1 MSVCTLYLIYVCK
14 LTLKKKKMLG
24 SILGILLPI
33 LFGIGGTWLSNKVN
47 AGSLTGA
54 EREQNAFNA
63 QQADVQ
69 RQWSV
74 EQNEANNAFNAAEAQ
89 KNREFNAA
97 EAEKNREFQAGQ
109 AQNQMDF
116 QERMD
121 NTLYQRRVADMQA
134 AGINPALA
142 IGGVS
147 VGSTSGAA
155 GSGSAASGSP
165 ASASPLG
172 GSSAS
177 GSGRGVPQSMSDIMQ
192 AGLFHRTLEQM
203 DSQIQAND
211 AKTMRDLAEAGLLG
225 EQRIGQSLSNS
236 WFEPMKKA
244 ELDNL
249 LSDLDSKRVQRA
261 LNRQGIKESEARE
274 ALTLTQNIISKA
286 DASIREELNRASL
299 RLTLAQ
305 ASAASAQSTLFGAQA
320 AESNKR
326 LSLIDAEI
334 NELYQRAIME
344 AYQAGKFSADE
355 VETMERAGILKV
367 ERAVAEAGE
376 SKRIAAI
383 QVERPRLN
391 YWLGIAEK
399 AVNVAMTPIN
409 VGSNAFAKVAGGMSL
424 ANGFGHNNMMS
435 SWLGPNYSGF
445 NVNYS
450 R

>member
-1 MSVCTLYLIYVCK
+1 
-14 LTLKKKKMLG
+14 MLG

-33 LFGIGGTWLSNKVN
+33 LFGIGGTWLGNKIN
-47 AGSLTGA
+47 AGSLTGS

-63 QQADVQ
+63 EQSDVQ
-69 RQWSV
+69 RQWSA

-89 KNREFNAA
+89 KNRD
-97 EAEKNREFQAGQ
+97 FQAEQ
-109 AQNQMDF
+109 AQNQMAF

-121 NTLYQRRVADMQA
+121 NSLYQRRVADMQA

-155 GSGSAASGSP
+155 GSGSAAS
-165 ASASPLG
+165 ASPLA

-249 LSDLDSKRVQRA
+249 LSDLDSKDVQRA

-274 ALTLTQNIISKA
+274 ALTIVQTAISQQNR
-286 DASIREELNRASL
+286 DHLEE
-299 RLTLAQ
+299 
-305 ASAASAQSTLFGAQA
+305 
-320 AESNKR
+320 
-326 LSLIDAEI
+326 
-334 NELYQRAIME
+334 
-344 AYQAGKFSADE
+344 
-355 VETMERAGILKV
+355 
-367 ERAVAEAGE
+367 
-376 SKRIAAI
+376 
-383 QVERPRLN
+383 
-391 YWLGIAEK
+391 
-399 AVNVAMTPIN
+399 TP
-409 VGSNAFAKVAGGMSL
+409 
-424 ANGFGHNNMMS
+424 
-435 SWLGPNYSGF
+435 
-445 NVNYS
+445 
-450 R
+450 